1 MARGILN
8 DRVQSAALQTL
19 RRPITQEE
27 LRLMPYVHYVMMND
41 QRIQPTHIN
50 AEERVILAKWRE
62 EGWIEGGAGGVS
74 DHQRLL
80 GRFMRNSVGLL
91 CLSWGVRLI

>member
-27 LRLMPYVHYVMMND
+27 LRLMPYVHYVMMNE
-41 QRIQPTHIN
+41 QRIQPTRIN

-62 EGWIEGGAGGVS
+62 EGWIEGGAAGLAITKEFWDALSEILWVS
-74 DHQRLL
+74 YVCHGECD
-80 GRFMRNSVGLL
+80 
-91 CLSWGVRLI
+91 